1 VRRCNRLLGR
11 LLDPL
16 CVTVRPPAA
25 SLPNLQSNI
34 FKARSSLLL
43 CAEQLP
49 SQRSHF
55 PDVSLDPLTSPVVTS
70 TSPSTA
76 WKRAMA
82 GRQSPVARSESAL

>member
-1 VRRCNRLLGR
+1 VRRYNRLLGR

-55 PDVSLDPLTSPVVTS
+55 PDVSLDRPADITSRHVNIAVDGMEKS
-70 TSPSTA
+70 DGWASI
-76 WKRAMA
+76 A
-82 GRQSPVARSESAL
+82 GRAK